1 METAFWQELD
11 NNNFNVFIRDL
22 SSSVNTN
29 LKHIIEDL
37 DNLNKETNNK
47 TKKNIKP
54 KKKDLII
61 QEQNKKRYNKLVE
74 EDKRTIEFLLKNIND
89 NNPYLNFNQQGYY
102 SSINSMIGNMHLN
115 PMVPDA
121 QQQNN
126 HEADFSEFRNSMLG
140 ISNDS
145 IYENNDTD
153 RISKLRSD
161 SKDSGNVSFDET
173 QLLGT
178 FLDSP
183 NMTPKKEVP
192 KQNIEENLEL

>member
-1 METAFWQELD
+1 M
-11 NNNFNVFIRDL
+11 
-22 SSSVNTN
+22 
-29 LKHIIEDL
+29 
-37 DNLNKETNNK
+37 
-47 TKKNIKP
+47 
-54 KKKDLII
+54 
-61 QEQNKKRYNKLVE
+61 
-74 EDKRTIEFLLKNIND
+74 

>member
-37 DNLNKETNNK
+37 DNLNKETNTK
-47 TKKNIKP
+47 SKKNTKP

-89 NNPYLNFNQQGYY
+89 KNPYLNF
-102 SSINSMIGNMHLN
+102 
-115 PMVPDA
+115 
-121 QQQNN
+121 
-126 HEADFSEFRNSMLG
+126 E
-140 ISNDS
+140 
-145 IYENNDTD
+145 
-153 RISKLRSD
+153 KLKTNEGKTEYKFQFDLEHRHRFW
-161 SKDSGNVSFDET
+161 SF
-173 QLLGT
+173 
-178 FLDSP
+178 
-183 NMTPKKEVP
+183 
-192 KQNIEENLEL
+192 